1 MFNVQVLL
9 ALIFVLTRAL
19 RNLQRSYYA
28 KYWLTT
34 RTPKKSSSSN
44 KVVVIVCCYKRVHSE
59 CLQSIARQKY
69 AGELTVYIVDD
80 GSPNYKE
87 LWDNYYHKFS
97 TLANWHLIVKKR
109 ENKNNG
115 KKKAQQT
122 ALETHKNWNDDD
134 LILFLDADTY
144 LRDDHL
150 IQQLADTHAD
160 ERIGAV
166 AARLGVSNSSATWLT
181 NYLTKEYTQT
191 FLQTKAAQSS
201 HGMVLVIN
209 GACSMWKH
217 SAIKVVY
224 DRYLQGPATGDENTL
239 TWEVLT
245 ENYQTVMIPA
255 VANTEVP
262 EKLWDLII
270 QQLRW
275 LRSDCLYILKT
286 FRLLTQQKKK
296 GICCSIGWSN
306 SPLHCCCLLQQSV
319 VLVT

>member
-209 GACSMWKH
+209 GACSMWK
-217 SAIKVVY
+217 
-224 DRYLQGPATGDENTL
+224 
-239 TWEVLT
+239 
-245 ENYQTVMIPA
+245 
-255 VANTEVP
+255 
-262 EKLWDLII
+262 LII